1 MHDIS
6 KQSNLLKCIKNSSLP
21 DTLSSFW
28 IGRQPYNNIWELQ
41 RNLHHSIS
49 NETIGDV
56 ILLLEHPHVY
66 TLGKNADNNHLLP
79 SYPKVADVIDIDR
92 GGDITY
98 HGPGQLV
105 GYPLINLKHYRKSV
119 SWYMNILEEIIITS
133 LADIGINSNK
143 RDNLTGVWVEDEKIC
158 AFGVRMAKWTTM
170 HGFALNLNPDMNFFN
185 GIIPCGIFE
194 YGVTSVKELIN
205 KEMSV
210 YELANIVS
218 ENCNKYFIWC
228 SCYRCKDIKT
238 MLLQIKLYPV
248 PQRARC

>member
-6 KQSNLLKCIKNSSLP
+6 KQSNLLECIKDSSPL
-21 DTLSSFW
+21 DTLSNFW
-28 IGRQPYNNIWELQ
+28 IGRQPYNDIWELQ
-41 RNLHHSIS
+41 RNLHENIS
-49 NETIGDV
+49 DEMIGDV

-66 TLGKNADNNHLLP
+66 TLGKNADDNHLLP

-105 GYPLINLKHYRKSV
+105 GYPIINLKHYRKSV
-119 SWYMNILEEIIITS
+119 SWYMNILEGIIIAS
-133 LADIGINSNK
+133 LTDIGINSKK
-143 RDNLTGVWVEDEKIC
+143 RDKLTGVWVEDEKIC

-194 YGVTSVKELIN
+194 YGVTSIKELIN
-205 KEMSV
+205 KDVSIC
-210 YELANIVS
+210 ELANIVS
-218 ENCNKYFIWC
+218 ENCNKYFI
-228 SCYRCKDIKT
+228 RNEI
-238 MLLQIKLYPV
+238 L
-248 PQRARC
+248 A